1 MCNCGY
7 VVAPVAQG
15 QGVASLMCEHSQQ
28 QAVAMGFRAM
38 QFNLVVASNVRAVR
52 LWQHLGFAI
61 VGTLPGA
68 FRHHTLGY
76 VDAHVRC
83 SRRWW
88 PEPVAH
94 AKRAPKWEPF
104 QSPGSRPATCE
115 ATTRDGPRS
124 YIALISP
131 DGILPV
137 RTASAA
143 WACTAARS
151 AVDL

>member
-7 VVAPVAQG
+7 VVSPAAQG

-38 QFNLVVASNVRAVR
+38 QFNLVVASKVRAVR

-61 VGTLPGA
+61 VSTLPGA

-76 VDAHVRC
+76 VDAMRC
-83 SRRWW
+83 SRHWW
-88 PEPVAH
+88 PESVAQ

-104 QSPGSRPATCE
+104 LSPGSRPAKCE
-115 ATTRDGPRS
+115 ATTRERPRS

-143 WACTAARS
+143 WARTAARS